1 MSSRP
6 LESREAVLGR
16 VLWLPPFDQLPANS
30 VESVGQTPPIMRE
43 AFDHP
48 IVICSR
54 PAERNG
60 EWVHFHIVTS
70 FHNKSLAERFNM
82 SVKKQRKQVNWY
94 LPIAPSQYHPHET
107 ESPFGRPR
115 IELDS
120 GRTMSSNS
128 FINAKDVYA
137 IQWRFLTRYQRGSY
151 RLTASSIDGMNERT
165 GRLVVYHP
173 GPQYVP
179 EGVGKPSS
187 PEPSPP
193 LRPSYVV
200 PNVVPPV
207 EQLPPINRWTR
218 IDVVAPFN
226 LAGGN
231 KAVVFVG
238 TLTSDNSSRSQA
250 LCLVPEQSLQQSG
263 MQPQPRPQTTV
274 FSTLA
279 ILFKTVGQ
287 LVRSA
292 LSWVWCGCGRGKAET
307 HMV

>member
-30 VESVGQTPPIMRE
+30 VESVGQTPSIMRE

-107 ESPFGRPR
+107 ESPFGRPH

-179 EGVGKPSS
+179 EGVSEPSS

-200 PNVVPPV
+200 PNVIPPV
-207 EQLPPINRWTR
+207 DQLPLSTGGPESMWWLHSTWLGATKLSFLLVPSHLI
-218 IDVVAPFN
+218 IAVAARLCALFRSKVCSNP
-226 LAGGN
+226 GC
-231 KAVVFVG
+231 
-238 TLTSDNSSRSQA
+238 SRSLGLRRQYF
-250 LCLVPEQSLQQSG
+250 
-263 MQPQPRPQTTV
+263 RPWQ
-274 FSTLA
+274 FYSRL
-279 ILFKTVGQ
+279 
-287 LVRSA
+287 SA
-292 LSWVWCGCGRGKAET
+292 NWFEV
-307 HMV
+307 H